1 MNGRCQAEL
10 TVFLFFNHFSD
21 YLEGDNFRRS
31 NDFDIHLRSQL
42 LTRMRGETT
51 HGAKA
56 GNMRSEK
63 RVTEILREL
72 RHKGSISLSE
82 LVKALHTSPASV
94 RRDLAKL
101 EKKGLVRRTPGGATL
116 VEPLLYEPFRYDS
129 LFQNREQHRAADKRR
144 IGIAAAEL
152 IHENETVGFTAGT
165 TTTHV
170 ARSLRNRHNI
180 RVITNAV
187 NIAMELSNCEGLRTF
202 VTGGFVQ
209 WAGSFSLVGHAAVN
223 FLSDIYMD
231 KVFVSACGLD
241 PTRGVTVIE
250 SEEALTFRAMI
261 RQAKK
266 IIVVADSS
274 KLGSVT
280 PALVCPISDI
290 HMLITDTGAT
300 DKAVALFAERGIEVR
315 RV

>member
-1 MNGRCQAEL
+1 M
-10 TVFLFFNHFSD
+10 
-21 YLEGDNFRRS
+21 
-31 NDFDIHLRSQL
+31 
-42 LTRMRGETT
+42 
-51 HGAKA
+51 KA
-56 GNMRSEK
+56 PNRADQ
-63 RVTEILREL
+63 ILREL
-72 RHKGSISLSE
+72 RQKGNVSLE
-82 LVKALHTSPASV
+82 ALIESLGTSAASV

-101 EKKGLVRRTPGGATL
+101 ESRGLVRRTHGGATL

-129 LFQNREQHRAADKRR
+129 LFQNREQHRTSEKRR
-144 IGIAAAEL
+144 IGLVASEL
-152 IHENETVGFTAGT
+152 VLENETVGFTAGT

-241 PTRGVTVIE
+241 PARGVTVIE

-261 RQAKK
+261 RQAQK

-300 DKAVALFAERGIEVR
+300 DKSVALFAERGIEVR

>member
-1 MNGRCQAEL
+1 MK
-10 TVFLFFNHFSD
+10 
-21 YLEGDNFRRS
+21 GDHRA
-31 NDFDIHLRSQL
+31 D
-42 LTRMRGETT
+42 G
-51 HGAKA
+51 
-56 GNMRSEK
+56 
-63 RVTEILREL
+63 ILRAL
-72 RHKGSISLSE
+72 RHKGSVSLDE
-82 LVKALHTSPASV
+82 LVKSLHASPASV

-101 EKKGLVRRTPGGATL
+101 QKKGLIRRTPGGATL

-129 LFQNREQHRAADKRR
+129 LFQNREQHRVADKRR
-144 IGIAAAEL
+144 IGLAAGEL
-152 IHENETVGFTAGT
+152 IQENETVGFTAGT

-209 WAGSFSLVGHAAVN
+209 WAGSYSLVGHGAIE
-223 FLSDIYMD
+223 FLNDIYMD
-231 KVFVSACGLD
+231 KVFVSVCGID
-241 PTRGVTVIE
+241 ASRGVTVIE

-266 IIVVADSS
+266 VIVVTDSS
-274 KLGSVT
+274 KLGVIT

-290 HMLITDTGAT
+290 HTLITDTRAT
-300 DKAVALFAERGIEVR
+300 DKTVALFTERGIEVR

>member
-1 MNGRCQAEL
+1 VKG
-10 TVFLFFNHFSD
+10 
-21 YLEGDNFRRS
+21 
-31 NDFDIHLRSQL
+31 LR
-42 LTRMRGETT
+42 
-51 HGAKA
+51 
-56 GNMRSEK
+56 
-63 RVTEILREL
+63 
-72 RHKGSISLSE
+72 
-82 LVKALHTSPASV
+82 TSPASV

-101 EKKGLVRRTPGGATL
+101 EKKGLVRRTPGGAIL
-116 VEPLLYEPFRYDS
+116 IEPLLYEPFRYDS
-129 LFQNREQHRAADKRR
+129 LFQNREQHRTAEKRR

-152 IHENETVGFTAGT
+152 IEENETVGFTAGT

-187 NIAMELSNCEGLRTF
+187 NIAMELSNCAGLRTF

-231 KVFVSACGLD
+231 KVFVSVCGID
-241 PTRGVTVIE
+241 AARGVTVIE

-266 IIVVADSS
+266 VIVVADSS
-274 KLGSVT
+274 KLGAVT
-280 PALVCPISDI
+280 PALVCPISEI
-290 HMLITDTGAT
+290 QTVITDTGAS
-300 DKAVALFAERGIEVR
+300 DKAVALFTERGVQVM

>member
-1 MNGRCQAEL
+1 
-10 TVFLFFNHFSD
+10 
-21 YLEGDNFRRS
+21 
-31 NDFDIHLRSQL
+31 
-42 LTRMRGETT
+42 
-51 HGAKA
+51 
-56 GNMRSEK
+56 MRSDK
-63 RVTEILREL
+63 RANEILREL
-72 RHKGSISLSE
+72 RHQGSISLPE
-82 LVKALHTSPASV
+82 LVKGLHTSPASV

-101 EKKGLVRRTPGGATL
+101 EKKGLVRRTPGGAIL

-129 LFQNREQHRAADKRR
+129 LFQNREQHRTAEKRR

-152 IHENETVGFTAGT
+152 IEENETVGFTAGT

-231 KVFVSACGLD
+231 KVFVSVCGID
-241 PTRGVTVIE
+241 AARGVTVIE

-266 IIVVADSS
+266 VIVVADSS
-274 KLGSVT
+274 KLGAVT
-280 PALVCPISDI
+280 PALVCPISEI
-290 HMLITDTGAT
+290 QTVITDTGAS
-300 DKAVALFAERGIEVR
+300 DKAVALFTERGVQVM